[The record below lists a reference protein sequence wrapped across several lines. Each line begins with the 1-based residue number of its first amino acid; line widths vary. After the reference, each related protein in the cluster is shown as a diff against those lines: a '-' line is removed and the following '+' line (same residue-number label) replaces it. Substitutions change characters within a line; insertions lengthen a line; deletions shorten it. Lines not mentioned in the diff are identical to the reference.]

1 MGLASFFQWLPANAQ
16 ESSQSTS
23 SITDAQWRVLAE
35 ARQKRTS
42 LILYPTAERSGNG
55 HQSLILNLAPKQ
67 QCCAID
73 LPFPALSAAQ
83 SALPQRVYGIIKYP
97 GTYRHWLIDGAIVAK
112 SSAKDGPF
120 YQFRIDR
127 MEYCADRRRQ
137 ARFHFVDKEA
147 EIICSPPME
156 TAIYG
161 SVENI
166 SLGGLCF
173 SARGNLQQS
182 DAFYM
187 ASQGRK
193 SSIPVNIAL
202 SAEDKLS
209 VELEVLVVQVFK
221 RPYLHSRVRA
231 KFKALTTA
239 QQHLLAAL
247 TEQCADAI

>member
-1 MGLASFFQWLPANAQ
+1 MGLASFFQWLPSSEQ
-16 ESSQSTS
+16 ETNSGSSPIS
-23 SITDAQWRVLAE
+23 DAQWRVLAE

-42 LILYPTAERSGNG
+42 LILYPNADRSGNG
-55 HQSLILNLAPKQ
+55 HQSLILNLSPKQ
-67 QCCAID
+67 HCCAID
-73 LPFPALSAAQ
+73 LPYPALNAAQ
-83 SALPQRVYGIIKYP
+83 SALPRRVYGMIKYP

-120 YQFRIDR
+120 YQLRLDR
-127 MEYCADRRRQ
+127 MEYCADRRKQ
-137 ARFHFVDKEA
+137 ARFHFVDNEA

-187 ASQGRK
+187 AMQGRK
-193 SSIPVNIAL
+193 STIPVSIAL
-202 SAEDKLS
+202 SPKDKLS
-209 VELEVLVVQVFK
+209 TELEVLAVQVFK
-221 RPYLHSRVRA
+221 RPFLHSRVRA
-231 KFKALTTA
+231 RFKALNAA